1 MAALLPESRDG
12 DISPGAPGALAM
24 GARGGAA
31 GSDLRLPL
39 LHHPT
44 APVGE
49 GRNVPFRSAAVRQL
63 CVTGDDAR
71 AKSY

>member
-1 MAALLPESRDG
+1 MGTSLLELLGPLQWE
-12 DISPGAPGALAM
+12 P
-24 GARGGAA
+24 GGAA

-71 AKSY
+71 AKSS